1 MLPPARRIA
10 QGTTRKLRPPHPSPD
25 CGFRGGLSPRRSFAA
40 QPIDRAGSPLYSEFR
55 LCRIRPTLVQNLSN
69 ADGSQPRLRAK
80 PMEHQDLKDLEERVN
95 DLVAKCARLQE
106 ENYALRH
113 QQNHLIAERAAL
125 IEKTEQA
132 RTRVESMI
140 TRLKSMEL

>member
-1 MLPPARRIA
+1 
-10 QGTTRKLRPPHPSPD
+10 
-25 CGFRGGLSPRRSFAA
+25 
-40 QPIDRAGSPLYSEFR
+40 
-55 LCRIRPTLVQNLSN
+55 
-69 ADGSQPRLRAK
+69 
-80 PMEHQDLKDLEERVN
+80 MEHQDLKDLEERVN